1 MLYFFPYPKVVFMK
15 KTLSVLILSA
25 LPVLAFAAGSHGGGH
40 EMKDGT
46 MMQGHD
52 MSSMKKVDL
61 AMGQPGDAAKVT
73 QTIEIV
79 MEDTMRFT
87 PSEINVKAGDTVRFL
102 IKNSG
107 KVPHEMVI
115 GSAVE
120 MRNHAAMMKKMPGMK
135 HAEPNMISLNPG
147 QKGGLVWQFTQ
158 AGTVD
163 FACLVAGHMEAGMI
177 GKVKVG

>member
-1 MLYFFPYPKVVFMK
+1 MLLLSPYPKVIFMK
-15 KTLSVLILSA
+15 KTLSILILSA
-25 LPVLAFAAGSHGGGH
+25 LPVLALAAGSHGGGH

-52 MSSMKKVDL
+52 MSSMKKGDP
-61 AMGQPGDAAKVT
+61 AMGQPGDPAKVT

-107 KVPHEMVI
+107 KVPHEKI
-115 GSAVE
+115 GRASCREREGRYV
-120 MRNHAAMMKKMPGMK
+120 
-135 HAEPNMISLNPG
+135 
-147 QKGGLVWQFTQ
+147 
-158 AGTVD
+158 
-163 FACLVAGHMEAGMI
+163 
-177 GKVKVG
+177 